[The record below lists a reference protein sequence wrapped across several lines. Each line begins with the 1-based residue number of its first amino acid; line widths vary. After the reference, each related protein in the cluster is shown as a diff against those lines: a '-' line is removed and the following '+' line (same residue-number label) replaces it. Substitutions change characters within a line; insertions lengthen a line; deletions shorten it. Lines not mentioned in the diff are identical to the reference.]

1 VSDGDLDG
9 LLLLGFSGF
18 SSTLFFSSLSQARV
32 LARRTTADSE
42 MPHGLLRW
50 LGCGECGDIPQGG
63 TWIALAF
70 CLNVQ
75 VLNPNLSQGFS
86 GCSGE
91 VVQQGR
97 CEPTGQMR
105 RFSYTHD
112 IILMIF
118 LLAFYLCQTRDLP
131 TERPSPDPGIAH
143 RICWVSPFF
152 SIQIVPR
159 RPLPAASKERE
170 RERDILRRPIPC
182 ETPVL
187 AHNQTRIAA
196 V

>member
-1 VSDGDLDG
+1 
-9 LLLLGFSGF
+9 
-18 SSTLFFSSLSQARV
+18 
-32 LARRTTADSE
+32 
-42 MPHGLLRW
+42 MPQGLLRW
-50 LGCGECGDIPQGG
+50 LGSGECGDIPQGG
-63 TWIALAF
+63 TGIALAF
-70 CLNVQ
+70 CRNVQ
-75 VLNPNLSQGFS
+75 VLNLNLSQGFS

-91 VVQQGR
+91 VVLQGR
-97 CEPTGQMR
+97 CEPSGQMR

-118 LLAFYLCQTRDLP
+118 FSRYLCQTRDLP

-152 SIQIVPR
+152 FYTN
-159 RPLPAASKERE
+159 RPLSALCLASKERE
-170 RERDILRRPIPC
+170 RERDIPRRPIQC

-187 AHNQTRIAA
+187 AHDQTRIAA